1 MKKFE
6 ENNASEKELWDYC
19 MCEYN
24 SRNLISVKLF
34 DNFYNKLKDIL
45 LSFNPDDRVLEIGC
59 GAGESSRRIR
69 EVLKK
74 NYFEASDYDERYV
87 NVLSSMNLDFKISH
101 ESVYSLK
108 RKDNEYDRVIM
119 LEVLEHLTD
128 YELALKELFRVASR
142 SVVISVPNEPL
153 WRILNMLR
161 LKYLKNFGNTPGHIN
176 HFTKGRLV
184 NMLNKYGIVKNIYTP
199 VPWIIIECEKH

>member
-6 ENNASEKELWDYC
+6 ENLASEKELWDYC

-24 SRNLISVKLF
+24 SRNILSLKLF
-34 DNFYNKLKDIL
+34 DNFYKSLGNIL
-45 LSFNPDDRVLEIGC
+45 QNFNSEDKILEVGC

-69 EVLKK
+69 EVLK
-74 NYFEASDYDERYV
+74 NNFFEASDYDERYV
-87 NVLSSMNLDFKISH
+87 NVLSSMNLDFKISK

-108 RKDNEYDRVIM
+108 RLDSEFERVIM

-128 YELALKELFRVASR
+128 YDSALKELFRVASR

-153 WRILNMLR
+153 WRILNMMRLR
-161 LKYLKNFGNTPGHIN
+161 YLKNWGNTPGHIN
-176 HFTKGRLV
+176 HFSKRSLV
-184 NMLNKYGIVKNIYTP
+184 NILNKHGKVKNIYTP
-199 VPWIIIECEKH
+199 VPWIIIECEKY